1 MALRLDITDQRGV
14 TAGYHRIISVTQ
26 VYERGQAGIHIN
38 LAGYVS
44 RAFREKEINVTSDKE
59 VNSAE
64 QNQSF
69 SVTNVPVFLPFLDVE
84 NFQLSALY
92 TRLKAE
98 IPELSAS
105 TDVLEP
111 VIIKEP
117 IISK

>member
-14 TAGYHRIISVTQ
+14 TAGYHRIISITQ
-26 VYERGQAGIHIN
+26 VYDGKQNGVHIN

-44 RAFREKEINVTSDKE
+44 RAYRDTEIDPL
-59 VNSAE
+59 VNPD
-64 QNQSF
+64 NQSF
-69 SVTNVPVFLPFLDVE
+69 VVSNIPVFLPFLDIE
-84 NFQLSALY
+84 SYTLGALY

-117 IISK
+117 IIPTKR